1 MLLSTL
7 ASGGGQ
13 QQDGHVL
20 CSSRNRSTA
29 QAIES
34 YMGGDGQTSE
44 PGYDRR
50 GWVFPGGFWRS
61 PPVFFLL
68 RTVKLFCPFDPHP
81 RPHPSPPK
89 RRFVQRLQVVHP

>member
-50 GWVFPGGFWRS
+50 GGVAQGRFGS
-61 PPVFFLL
+61 SPVFFLL
-68 RTVKLFCPFDPHP
+68 ETAIKFFDPYDQH
-81 RPHPSPPK
+81 HGSAPSQQ
-89 RRFVQRLQVVHP
+89 VSRLAQPVQVVHQ